1 MLKAEI
7 IGHLGNDC
15 IVNNVNGKTVVNFSV
30 AHSDKWLNANG
41 EQKERTVWVSCS
53 YWSEKTNVAN
63 YLKRGTQVYVEG
75 IPDVKLY
82 KDRQGDM
89 IPQLTMR
96 VQSIQLL
103 GGNQNNQQPKP
114 QTQSAPSAT
123 VMDGSATEFNEASD
137 LPF

>member
-30 AHSDKWLNANG
+30 AHSEKWVTAQG

-89 IPQLTMR
+89 IPQLTLR

-103 GGNQNNQQPKP
+103 GGGNQEQKP
-114 QTQSAPSAT
+114 QSKPAAT
-123 VMDGSATEFNEASD
+123 VMDGNTTEFDATSD

>member
-1 MLKAEI
+1 MNL

-30 AHSDKWLNANG
+30 AHSEKWVNANG

-103 GGNQNNQQPKP
+103 GGNQNNQQQAKP
-114 QTQSAPSAT
+114 QTESEEALRVMGGPST
-123 VMDGSATEFNEASD
+123 DFGI
-137 LPF
+137 PF

>member
-30 AHSDKWLNANG
+30 AHSEKWVTGQG

-89 IPQLTMR
+89 IPQFTMR

-103 GGNQNNQQPKP
+103 GGNQNNQQQAKP
-114 QTQSAPSAT
+114 QTESEEALRVMGGPST
-123 VMDGSATEFNEASD
+123 DFGI
-137 LPF
+137 PF

>member
-1 MLKAEI
+1 MLSMNL

-30 AHSDKWLNANG
+30 AHSEKWVNAKG
-41 EQKERTVWVSCS
+41 ENQERTVWVSCS

-89 IPQLTMR
+89 IPQLTLR

-103 GGNQNNQQPKP
+103 GGNQNNQQQPEHKP
-114 QTQSAPSAT
+114 SPT
-123 VMDGSATEFNEASD
+123 VMGGPNTDFDAF
-137 LPF
+137 

>member
-1 MLKAEI
+1 MNL

-15 IVNNVNGKTVVNFSV
+15 NVNNVHGKTVVNFNV
-30 AHSDKWLNANG
+30 AHSEKWVNAKG
-41 EQKERTVWVSCS
+41 ENQERTVWVSCS

-82 KDRQGDM
+82 KDKQGDM
-89 IPQLTMR
+89 IPQITLR

-103 GGNQNNQQPKP
+103 GGNQNNQQQAKP
-114 QTQSAPSAT
+114 QTEVAPQQTTT
-123 VMDGSATEFNEASD
+123 VMDGNTTEFD

>member
-1 MLKAEI
+1 MNL

-41 EQKERTVWVSCS
+41 ELKERTVWVSCS

-103 GGNQNNQQPKP
+103 GGNQNNQQQAKP
-114 QTQSAPSAT
+114 QTESEEALRVMGGPST
-123 VMDGSATEFNEASD
+123 DFGI
-137 LPF
+137 PF